1 MKILGTKGL
10 KVLKTFHLLFAFLWI
25 GGGLSMTLLML
36 TTEPSESD
44 AYMRAL
50 VLKQIDDWLV
60 IVGANGCLLTGIVY
74 GAFTRWGWFR
84 HGWITAKWI
93 LVAFMM
99 LSGTFMMGPP
109 VNGNAVLGIS
119 MSEYAQNV
127 ETTLF
132 WAVPQCLL
140 YVVVIILSVWKP
152 KFKKQNQ

>member
-1 MKILGTKGL
+1 MKKLGTKGL
-10 KVLKTFHLLFAFLWI
+10 KVLKTFHLLTPIMWI

-50 VLKQIDDWLV
+50 ALKQIDDWLI
-60 IVGANGCLLTGIVY
+60 IVGANGCLLTGIIY

-93 LVAFMM
+93 LVVFMM

-109 VNGNAVLGIS
+109 VNGNAVPNIS
-119 MSEYAQNV
+119 MSDYTQNV
-127 ETTLF
+127 HTTLL
-132 WAVPQCLL
+132 WAIPQCLL
-140 YVVVIILSVWKP
+140 YVVMIILSVWKP
-152 KFKKQNQ
+152 KIK